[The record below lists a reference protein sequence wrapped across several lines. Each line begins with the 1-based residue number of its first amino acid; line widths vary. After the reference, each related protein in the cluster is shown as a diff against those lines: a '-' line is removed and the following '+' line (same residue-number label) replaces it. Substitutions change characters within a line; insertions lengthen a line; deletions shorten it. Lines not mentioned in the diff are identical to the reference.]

1 MLLLFGQYF
10 VCNALKPNGLQRAR
24 PPCPSLSPGVC
35 SNSCPFSWWCYLT
48 ISSSASFFC
57 PQCFP
62 ASGSFPVSWFFT
74 SGGQSIGTS
83 ASASVLSVDIQNWF
97 PLGLTGLISLLS
109 KKLSRVFSN
118 QKSSKAL
125 ILWCSVFFMVQL
137 SHPYMTTGKTIALT
151 IQTFVTKVMSFGTS
165 LMYYKNTSYN
175 IYSYNIYW
183 FCFSRER

>member
-109 KKLSRVFSN
+109 KKLSRVCSNTTQLFAFYQNKSVLGLDSFSQSPGN
-118 QKSSKAL
+118 WHTSIKHVANML
-125 ILWCSVFFMVQL
+125 ILVIQNKLVSPPSSYLTPQSLYSV
-137 SHPYMTTGKTIALT
+137 A
-151 IQTFVTKVMSFGTS
+151 
-165 LMYYKNTSYN
+165 
-175 IYSYNIYW
+175 
-183 FCFSRER
+183 